1 MEELMGKKKKCKGKK
16 MNYESTI
23 KFPIRKQ
30 CAHCGKQMVR
40 DYYDN
45 PKYEFQG
52 KEFCSQ
58 QCYSNH
64 INKNSAAVLAN
75 LNIKVK
81 KGK

>member
-1 MEELMGKKKKCKGKK
+1 MGKKKKCKGKK
-16 MNYESTI
+16 MSYESTI
-23 KFPIRKQ
+23 KFPVRKL

-58 QCYSNH
+58 QCYSNY
-64 INKNSAAVLAN
+64 INSNATAVLSN
-75 LNIKVK
+75 LTPIKRK
-81 KGK
+81 KW